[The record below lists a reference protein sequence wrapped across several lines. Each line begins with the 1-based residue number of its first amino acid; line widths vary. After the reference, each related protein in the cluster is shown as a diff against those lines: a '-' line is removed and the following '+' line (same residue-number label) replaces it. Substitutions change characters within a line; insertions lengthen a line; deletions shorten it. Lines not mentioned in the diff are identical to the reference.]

1 MAAPKATTP
10 SAVTGSCSPSAVW
23 RIRRRRRPPVTV
35 QVRAGGE
42 LIVVETDHGAVRAK
56 PGRAMAADA
65 SQDGPPDLVLAVLR
79 GELSIAEAGACGVWV
94 GCDVNVLARLVPAR
108 TSPAADIPATTHEG
122 DDP

>member
-1 MAAPKATTP
+1 VFPISRLADSAPKD
-10 SAVTGSCSPSAVW
+10 
-23 RIRRRRRPPVTV
+23 PPVTV